1 MNNIIYSK
9 GGDYFLTITDFN
21 NCILKDTIMIT
32 ENSEIQFTVESE
44 PSNKHFCDGEKIT
57 LFATGDAGFI
67 WENGPS
73 DKIFEVF
80 ETGTYRVTGTKMENG
95 YPCSINKTI
104 SVVKDTLPIIN
115 FRSSKGIKD
124 TIFYICKSDSLEITA
139 IDNIGGYT
147 FKWDN
152 GNLDGFRT
160 LIQNKSY
167 SVTVSDKN
175 TGCVANSKL
184 DLKYY
189 ETIDIQIH
197 LLNDDLSFPD
207 SSILCFSDNPYLNLE
222 SNGTFSG
229 SLFSYFNIDWSSNNP
244 EVVVEKINS
253 NKEARIKYGNSN
265 FIIYLEARE
274 RTQSCFSKDS
284 IQITIQSPQTNIVEE
299 NYCGVILLKDDY
311 VLNEPL
317 PPNITNL
324 NNGFYY
330 VQGIAKL
337 SYTFKKDCSDTMAM
351 PIINDLSGDK
361 FINDDLI
368 YDECGPFLLAKEKEG
383 VCYTWYEINKQSKK
397 PTLLTGKE
405 DSWLKLNS
413 SIDVE
418 NNTYIAIIHDCSDIC
433 DSTVIFTRSD
443 ESGKTIPCYNSGE
456 SAIKIYPNPN
466 QGHMYLKLEGLPAG
480 KQEVFIYD
488 MMGRQV
494 YKKTIDHT
502 GNNDIT
508 ELSLTHLPDGIY
520 FAKTYYNGT
529 GISTKFII
537 TH

>member
-1 MNNIIYSK
+1 
-9 GGDYFLTITDFN
+9 
-21 NCILKDTIMIT
+21 
-32 ENSEIQFTVESE
+32 
-44 PSNKHFCDGEKIT
+44 
-57 LFATGDAGFI
+57 
-67 WENGPS
+67 
-73 DKIFEVF
+73 
-80 ETGTYRVTGTKMENG
+80 
-95 YPCSINKTI
+95 
-104 SVVKDTLPIIN
+104 
-115 FRSSKGIKD
+115 
-124 TIFYICKSDSLEITA
+124 
-139 IDNIGGYT
+139 
-147 FKWDN
+147 
-152 GNLDGFRT
+152 
-160 LIQNKSY
+160 
-167 SVTVSDKN
+167 
-175 TGCVANSKL
+175 
-184 DLKYY
+184 
-189 ETIDIQIH
+189 
-197 LLNDDLSFPD
+197 
-207 SSILCFSDNPYLNLE
+207 
-222 SNGTFSG
+222 
-229 SLFSYFNIDWSSNNP
+229 
-244 EVVVEKINS
+244 
-253 NKEARIKYGNSN
+253 
-265 FIIYLEARE
+265 
-274 RTQSCFSKDS
+274 
-284 IQITIQSPQTNIVEE
+284 
-299 NYCGVILLKDDY
+299 
-311 VLNEPL
+311 
-317 PPNITNL
+317 
-324 NNGFYY
+324 
-330 VQGIAKL
+330 
-337 SYTFKKDCSDTMAM
+337 M

-520 FAKTYYNGT
+520 LQRHTTMAQASPLNSSSHTNHLT
-529 GISTKFII
+529 
-537 TH
+537 